1 MWQKK
6 SSPEGLKVKLLMAIN
21 RLEKREKDYSNKED
35 TARAKAKDDL
45 RNGDERGFRVSSK
58 KLAMLK
64 SQHSAISGMVEMAQS
79 MRDVIDMQNGLKDIV
94 EIGSLLKNY
103 QDQLGIDTKQIEAA
117 VTNIRTSMEK
127 VNAATEMIST
137 TMDTV
142 SSGDIEVT
150 EAQESLRAELMTEL
164 ETERQD
170 VSPADILASSIGKE
184 KVKNKST

>member
-1 MWQKK
+1 
-6 SSPEGLKVKLLMAIN
+6 
-21 RLEKREKDYSNKED
+21 
-35 TARAKAKDDL
+35 
-45 RNGDERGFRVSSK
+45 
-58 KLAMLK
+58 
-64 SQHSAISGMVEMAQS
+64 
-79 MRDVIDMQNGLKDIV
+79 
-94 EIGSLLKNY
+94 LLKNY